1 MKDLRDYLHLHDTP
15 TQMCR
20 EKEELVE
27 LVLAQQTPRGSDSAS
42 ASPLPSHPLAESEAL
57 TEEEDDDEDEEGEE
71 EEEEEEDGD
80 RDGEGEGEEDDED
93 DEEEVWIKHAVFL
106 YTVEASCL
114 DKLMFIC
121 ASLSPQTVRRRWCTA
136 EEPLC
141 LT

>member
-1 MKDLRDYLHLHDTP
+1 MKDLRDYLHLHETP

-27 LVLAQQTPRGSDSAS
+27 LVLAQQTPRGSGSAS

-57 TEEEDDDEDEEGEE
+57 TEEEDDEDEEGE

-80 RDGEGEGEEDDED
+80 RDGEGEDEEGEEDDED

-106 YTVEASCL
+106 YIVEVQIYSC
-114 DKLMFIC
+114 FIC